1 MADYVINRDYTA
13 TPVYSSR
20 TETLTLGAANRTY
33 TTSPIQSTV
42 TDYSV
47 SPGYI
52 ITSGTNHITFTQSY
66 DTFRVSMLIA
76 TGSINSSTGI
86 ATFRSNVNSATAN
99 LLYFEVVEDGFDAL
113 ANLYDMDTGEGIYLG
128 GYQPT
133 VTTMVTG
140 TTLGEFTIS
149 VDFSDFGGGIYRHTN
164 LAMIYSATFY
174 HAVWSA
180 EETQSFYLSHAN
192 CSNITCRPPAE
203 TVPNIDG
210 GGATLRLTYEG
221 ELGTPVT
228 STGINSARVTVRA
241 TCDPT
246 YAALNLP
253 NVTIPQFSGSHATS
267 KFNFPFDPHSLDS
280 VNIDYDYTTGVMYNY
295 TFNGSDQLTY
305 SPIFAVS
312 SGNYTLISPSGAKL
326 SGTPTRSGRTV
337 SWECSGT
344 STSLPS
350 VSELNVTYRYLSGS
364 VYDYYFPIYFNGTL
378 HHYKRIYFNDV
389 IYNASNYPR

>member
-1 MADYVINRDYTA
+1 MADYVIKRKSTA
-13 TPVYSSR
+13 TPVFSTR

-66 DTFRVSMLIA
+66 DTFSVAMLTA

-113 ANLYDMDTGEGIYLG
+113 ANLYDVDTGEQIYLG

-133 VTTMVTG
+133 ATTMVTG
-140 TTLGEFTIS
+140 TTLGTFTIS
-149 VDFSDFGGGIYRHTN
+149 VDFSDFQAIYSHTN
-164 LAMIYSATFY
+164 LAMRYSATFC

-180 EETQSFYLSHAN
+180 EETQSFYLTHAN

-210 GGATLRLTYEG
+210 GGAPLRLTYEG
-221 ELGTPVT
+221 ELGTAVT
-228 STGINSARVTVRA
+228 STGINSAMVTVRA

-253 NVTIPQFSGSHATS
+253 NVTIPQFSTSHATS
-267 KFNFPFDPHSLDS
+267 KFNFPFNSDIIDTLY
-280 VNIDYDYTTGVMYNY
+280 VDYDYTTGVMYNY
-295 TFNGSDQLTY
+295 TFNGSDRLTY
-305 SPIFAVS
+305 SPVFAVS

-326 SGTPTRSGRTV
+326 SGTPTRSDRTV

-350 VSELNVTYRYLSGS
+350 ISELNVKYRYLSGS
-364 VYDYYFPIYFNGTL
+364 TYDYYFPIYFNGTL
-378 HHYKRIYFNDV
+378 KHYKRIYFNGV
-389 IYNASNYPR
+389 AYNASNYPS

>member
-1 MADYVINRDYTA
+1 MADYVINRKSTT
-13 TPVYSSR
+13 TPVYSNR

-66 DTFRVSMLIA
+66 DTFRVAMLTA
-76 TGSINSSTGI
+76 NGSINSSTGI
-86 ATFRSNVNSATAN
+86 ATFRSNVDSATAN
-99 LLYFEVVEDGFDAL
+99 LLYFEVVEDGFDVL
-113 ANLYDMDTGEGIYLG
+113 ANLYDMDTGGGIYLG

-133 VTTMVTG
+133 ATTMITG
-140 TTLGEFTIS
+140 TTPGEFTIS
-149 VDFSDFGGGIYRHTN
+149 VDFSDFQGIYGHTN
-164 LAMIYSATFY
+164 LAMVYSATFY

-180 EETQSFYLSHAN
+180 EETESYSLRHAN
-192 CSNITCRPPAE
+192 CSNITCRPSAE

-210 GGATLRLTYEG
+210 GGAPLYLTYEG
-221 ELGTPVT
+221 ELGTAVT
-228 STGINSARVTVRA
+228 STGINSAMVTVRA

-253 NVTIPQFSGSHATS
+253 NVTIPQFSISHATS
-267 KFNFPFDPHSLDS
+267 KFNFPFDSYSLDN

-305 SPIFAVS
+305 SPVFAVS
-312 SGNYTLISPSGAKL
+312 SGNYTLFSPSGAKL

-350 VSELNVTYRYLSGS
+350 ISELNVTYRYLSGS
-364 VYDYYFPIYFNGTL
+364 TYDYYFPIYFNGTL
-378 HHYKRIYFNDV
+378 KHYKRIYFNGV
-389 IYNASNYPR
+389 AYNASNYPS